1 MSDTQFPLFE
11 TTDLAHADV
20 FNEKVRT
27 PGEAARTS
35 LNQHRADETN
45 PHNTS
50 WDQVGGAP
58 SPHGNDHHDP
68 NFATEGHNHDGTYA
82 PNPHD
87 NTAHDPN
94 FAQDPH
100 GNDAHSPNM
109 VERTGDT
116 MSGVLVA
123 QNNTSYTT
131 FQVRNIYLSTADPD
145 SGLGANGD
153 IWLKYEA

>member
-45 PHNTS
+45 PHNTTVE
-50 WDQVGGAP
+50 QVGGAP
-58 SPHGNDHHDP
+58 TPHNNTHHTVPYAECPHGDECHSEDYLKVGEVNELDVHNNDM
-68 NFATEGHNHDGTYA
+68 
-82 PNPHD
+82 
-87 NTAHDPN
+87 
-94 FAQDPH
+94 
-100 GNDAHSPNM
+100 HSPNM

-116 MSGVLVA
+116 MSGALVA